1 MSALTLSARQVK
13 KVLETR
19 LGHDTRITLLGH
31 VQRGGTPSAFDRN
44 MVPPNTLIHYTLV
57 NTHTHPQ
64 HNVFSTCMAAPPD
77 SRPAEQFDGRG
88 GSERGV

>member
-44 MVPPNTLIHYTLV
+44 MVPLL
-57 NTHTHPQ
+57 THEALTHAYI
-64 HNVFSTCMAAPPD
+64 VKRT
-77 SRPAEQFDGRG
+77 
-88 GSERGV
+88 